1 MFEEQS
7 WTLFQQNI
15 RELWMCW
22 RFEVHVAVETEQ
34 IKIKSLHC
42 PEWFILL
49 AIWLFVLFAIKMFLP
64 NVSYEQS
71 SLFNIFGE
79 NLASVLEEFEVEM
92 SVSRFQID
100 SIL

>member
-1 MFEEQS
+1 
-7 WTLFQQNI
+7 
-15 RELWMCW
+15 
-22 RFEVHVAVETEQ
+22 
-34 IKIKSLHC
+34 
-42 PEWFILL
+42 
-49 AIWLFVLFAIKMFLP
+49 MFLP
-64 NVSYEQS
+64 NVSSEQS

>member
-1 MFEEQS
+1 
-7 WTLFQQNI
+7 
-15 RELWMCW
+15 
-22 RFEVHVAVETEQ
+22 
-34 IKIKSLHC
+34 
-42 PEWFILL
+42 
-49 AIWLFVLFAIKMFLP
+49 MFLP

-92 SVSRFQID
+92 SVLRFQID